1 MTRIQTIYPLV
12 TIIGSP
18 TQPIFLYHL
27 SAQNAREWCPVTIT
41 CFSVYNKCT
50 KLSPYPRRKLVYPV
64 TTFQAF
70 MFESFYHSA
79 LGATYTITFE
89 KRENGA
95 SCALWLP
102 DSSAF
107 YLSIIRVSLLIE
119 LQLSHTWPSNTNEH
133 VSHSLSTRMF
143 LCTSLFSE
151 YRIKSLTV
159 YIPYITI
166 VSSEGNFIYL
176 PKQPQPLVTFS
187 ITEKLSIIG
196 GTIFLRTTSSSESSS
211 PSSICSMIE

>member
-1 MTRIQTIYPLV
+1 MTSVPNFRLTHAANLCIRFPRFKH
-12 TIIGSP
+12 SC
-18 TQPIFLYHL
+18 L
-27 SAQNAREWCPVTIT
+27 SAFIIFRSAQHIQ
-41 CFSVYNKCT
+41 SLSKCT
-50 KLSPYPRRKLVYPV
+50 KMARRIRRN
-64 TTFQAF
+64 
-70 MFESFYHSA
+70 SRISRH
-79 LGATYTITFE
+79 
-89 KRENGA
+89 
-95 SCALWLP
+95 
-102 DSSAF
+102 F
-107 YLSIIRVSLLIE
+107 YLSIIRLSLLIE

-151 YRIKSLTV
+151 YRTRSRIV

-196 GTIFLRTTSSSESSS
+196 GTIFLRTTSISESSS
-211 PSSICSMIE
+211 PSSISSMME